1 MPALPN
7 VPNVARIQL
16 HHTYGTDS
24 NVVNSFHC
32 RFSGTTSETSLN
44 QWALAVNTA
53 WTAHLAALLGNSLV
67 LNSVEVTDLTSASSA
82 SGSDVQ
88 NSPGT
93 GGSPTVPAQVCMVIS
108 YQINRRYRGGHPRQ
122 YIAGLLASELTDEDH
137 WSALTVNNWEA
148 AYELFATSV
157 AAFSGGGTT
166 ASQIVNLSYVS
177 GHTWEQDQRGNW
189 HKIPV
194 YRTSPTIDVV
204 NGYIAQPIV
213 GTQRRRAQK

>member
-16 HHTYGTDS
+16 HHTLGTDS
-24 NVVNSFHC
+24 NVVNSLHC
-32 RFSGTTSETSLN
+32 RFSGTTSESSLN
-44 QWALAVNTA
+44 EWALAVNTA
-53 WTAHLAALLGNSLV
+53 WVAHLAPELSPNLI
-67 LNSVEVTDLTSASSA
+67 LNSVEITDLTSTSSA
-82 SGSDVQ
+82 TGSDIQ

-93 GGSPTVPAQVCMVIS
+93 AATGSVPAQVAMIIS

-122 YIAGLLASELTDEDH
+122 YLAGLPTGALQDEDH
-137 WSALTVNNWEA
+137 WLTSVINAWEA
-148 AYELFATSV
+148 AYTLFATSV
-157 AAFSGGGTT
+157 AAFSGSGTT
-166 ASQIVNLSYVS
+166 ASQIVSLSYVA

-189 HKIPV
+189 HKIPT
-194 YRTSPTIDVV
+194 YRSSPLIDVV